1 MRNKL
6 KIEETN
12 KNRNATY
19 VRNDSVKNLLNTLF
33 PRENEKKMKQTIQ
46 NTLYNN
52 CRIPVRSLAN
62 FYCQ

>member
-19 VRNDSVKNLLNTLF
+19 VRNDS
-33 PRENEKKMKQTIQ
+33 EKKEKLQKSPKYSVPEGKQK
-46 NTLYNN
+46 NEAE
-52 CRIPVRSLAN
+52 S
-62 FYCQ
+62 

>member
-19 VRNDSVKNLLNTLF
+19 VRNDSEKKEKSPTYSVPEGKW
-33 PRENEKKMKQTIQ
+33 KKMKKSRNNK
-46 NTLYNN
+46 NT
-52 CRIPVRSLAN
+52 
-62 FYCQ
+62 F

>member
-19 VRNDSVKNLLNTLF
+19 VRNDSVKK
-33 PRENEKKMKQTIQ
+33 EKLQKSPKYSVPEGKR
-46 NTLYNN
+46 LYEAE
-52 CRIPVRSLAN
+52 S
-62 FYCQ
+62 

>member
-19 VRNDSVKNLLNTLF
+19 VRNDSVKKEKLKKS
-33 PRENEKKMKQTIQ
+33 PKYSVPEGKRKKMKQTIQ
-46 NTLYNN
+46 NTFYNN
-52 CRIPVRSLAN
+52 CRNPRALIG
-62 FYCQ
+62 